1 MKAIHAVY
9 EGGVFRPLE
18 AVDLPERSEV
28 EFTPTVVNKTGNTHD
43 MQPVYEILEQAFS
56 TGDQELAERHGE
68 HQP

>member
-28 EFTPTVVNKTGNTHD
+28 EFTPTVVRKNGNNHD
-43 MQPVYEILEQAFS
+43 MRPVYDILNQSFS
-56 TGDQELAERHGE
+56 TGDQHLAERHGE